1 MDNVALLS
9 KTSYFDV
16 TYGGKEYTVV
26 VEEDQNIGDYIVDVL
41 CDGGPLDDEKEME
54 RVVGYFWSQT
64 V

>member
-16 TYGGKEYTVV
+16 TFKGKEYVVV
-26 VEEDQNIGDYIVDVL
+26 VEEDQNIGDYVVDVL
-41 CDGGPLDDEKEME
+41 CDGEPVNNEKEME
-54 RVVGYFWSQT
+54 RVVHYFWSQT